1 MLNRRRFTQL
11 SLSALGLGVADC
23 SHISNPSN
31 DRLSQ
36 SIDETDLLIW
46 WEQGFLPEENEQL
59 NLLAHRW
66 EQQSGK
72 RVSLKLLSPALIEQQ
87 LTKFIQQPNSGQV
100 PDIVYSVG
108 VDTSIAPKLA
118 WQDQLVD
125 LSDLI
130 QPIKPSYAP
139 TALSQVF
146 YRNQQTKQ
154 RSYYAVPLW
163 QANDY
168 IHYWK
173 NLLEEIDLTPQDVP
187 NQWDQFWKFWQNAQA
202 KLRAKGYSN
211 FHSIGLCMSS
221 SGFDT
226 YTSLMM
232 FMDAH
237 NVSVVDPSG
246 QLLLAAPENR
256 QRFIEALSE
265 FTSFYLQGYVPAVA
279 SKWSGAGNNNSFLNS
294 EVLMTHNL
302 TLSIPLTQKLA
313 NNQYNQDAIQRY
325 QQIVTIDRPQTVNGT
340 ELLTRKGVKQAII
353 PKASQHPETAKA
365 FLSYLLQPE
374 NLGLLLKGFKG
385 RVLPVMPQLFD
396 DPFWQDASDPH
407 LSAALKTHAR
417 PSFIPYEVM
426 HSAFSE
432 VQSQQLWA
440 KTVLKVIQDKASA
453 AEAADWSIAQ
463 INRIWKA
470 WEVRV

>member
-1 MLNRRRFTQL
+1 
-11 SLSALGLGVADC
+11 
-23 SHISNPSN
+23 
-31 DRLSQ
+31 
-36 SIDETDLLIW
+36 
-46 WEQGFLPEENEQL
+46 
-59 NLLAHRW
+59 
-66 EQQSGK
+66 
-72 RVSLKLLSPALIEQQ
+72 
-87 LTKFIQQPNSGQV
+87 
-100 PDIVYSVG
+100 
-108 VDTSIAPKLA
+108 
-118 WQDQLVD
+118 
-125 LSDLI
+125 
-130 QPIKPSYAP
+130 
-139 TALSQVF
+139 
-146 YRNQQTKQ
+146 
-154 RSYYAVPLW
+154 
-163 QANDY
+163 
-168 IHYWK
+168 
-173 NLLEEIDLTPQDVP
+173 
-187 NQWDQFWKFWQNAQA
+187 
-202 KLRAKGYSN
+202 
-211 FHSIGLCMSS
+211 
-221 SGFDT
+221 
-226 YTSLMM
+226 
-232 FMDAH
+232 
-237 NVSVVDPSG
+237 
-246 QLLLAAPENR
+246 
-256 QRFIEALSE
+256 
-265 FTSFYLQGYVPAVA
+265 VPAVA

-385 RVLPVMPQLFD
+385 RVLPVMPQLFN

-407 LSAALKTHAR
+407 LSAALKIYAR

-453 AEAADWSIAQ
+453 SEAAEGSIAQ
-463 INRIWKA
+463 INRSWKA